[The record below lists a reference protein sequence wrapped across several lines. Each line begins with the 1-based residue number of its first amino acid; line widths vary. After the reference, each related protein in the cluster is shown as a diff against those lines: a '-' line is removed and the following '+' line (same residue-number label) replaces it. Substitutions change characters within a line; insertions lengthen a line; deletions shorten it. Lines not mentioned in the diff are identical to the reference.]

1 MPVVARSDVLLK
13 VLQVT
18 RAPDPFHGPQ
28 HRPQVVPAPRLLR
41 VRGHGALNPDELHL
55 D

>member
-28 HRPQVVPAPRLLR
+28 HRPQVVPAPRASS
-41 VRGHGALNPDELHL
+41 VSEGMEP
-55 D
+55 